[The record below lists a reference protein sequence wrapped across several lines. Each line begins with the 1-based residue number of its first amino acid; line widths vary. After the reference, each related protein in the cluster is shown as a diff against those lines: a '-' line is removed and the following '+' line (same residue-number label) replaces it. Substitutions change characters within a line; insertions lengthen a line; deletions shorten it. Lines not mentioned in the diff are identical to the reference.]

1 MCHPLKYRNTIH
13 GMNQLMAVSLQE
25 TFRTIVLDH
34 GVVTLSLE
42 ARKLTR
48 VQGCG
53 LRKTRGSNSAI
64 TTALSLTLL
73 IKQNLLTQ

>member
-34 GVVTLSLE
+34 GVVTLSPE
-42 ARKLTR
+42 EWKPMR

-53 LRKTRGSNSAI
+53 LRKTRGSNFAK
-64 TTALSLTLL
+64 TNARMLYL
-73 IKQNLLTQ
+73 